1 MPSAHFLHLEA
12 RCELLIQRFLDP
24 AIAAEQDALLNGTP
38 VPQPNFDDFAAFRLL
53 THAELEGYFESK
65 AIDALT
71 ALDTA
76 FKAGQVMTS
85 RFVTLIYLYLW
96 REKQQLTWPQLLG
109 DDPQSRQQDAAYTK
123 QLAQEALGFGRQFVK
138 ANNGIKESSIQ
149 VLSAV
154 MGFFPDEL
162 DQVLV
167 SELNQYGKKRGDV
180 AHCSWSFNSRTFD
193 SADIEKNRLTTILDL
208 TKAYYES

>member
-1 MPSAHFLHLEA
+1 MPSSHFEHLEN
-12 RCELLIQRFLDP
+12 RCNLLIQRFLDP
-24 AIAAEQDALLNGTP
+24 AIAAEQAALQNGMP

-65 AIDALT
+65 ALDVLT
-71 ALDTA
+71 ALDTI
-76 FKAGQVMTS
+76 FKNGQVLTS
-85 RFVTLIYLYLW
+85 RFVALIYLYLW
-96 REKQQLTWPQLLG
+96 REKRQPSWPVVQG

-123 QLAQEALGFGRQFVK
+123 QLAQEALGFGRQFVA
-138 ANNGIKESSIQ
+138 ANNGIKESSIH

-180 AHCSWSFNSRTFD
+180 AHKSWHFKTQTFE
-193 SADIEKNRLTTILDL
+193 SADIEKNRLTTILSL
-208 TKAYYES
+208 TKAFYES